1 VSAVLQAE
9 NLGKRYGS
17 SWALKDCSFS
27 LEESRVTALVG
38 PNGSGKSTLLE
49 LAIGLLSPTRG
60 LVMVLGASPTREPAN
75 VLPNV
80 GFVAQERPLYR
91 GFSIEETL
99 LFGKNLNPRWDDAF
113 ARRRITELGLPFNK
127 KIGRL
132 SGGQQAQVALVLALA
147 KRPALLLLDEPIAAF
162 DPLARRDFL
171 QVLMET
177 VADSGAAVLLSS
189 HILGDLERVC
199 DSVILLVGGRIQ
211 LLGEIEEIL
220 ASHRFVIGPLEEQ
233 MLTSCLHQVV
243 QRSQTEKQ
251 IATLVRLETPLVLG
265 NQWSVHEPSLEDIV
279 LAYLRRGDAVASLE
293 ANEALA

>member
-1 VSAVLQAE
+1 VSAVLRAE

-17 SWALKDCSFS
+17 YWALNDCRFS
-27 LEESRVTALVG
+27 LEAGRVAALVG

-49 LAIGLLSPTRG
+49 LAIGLLSPTQG
-60 LVMVLGASPTREPAN
+60 LVEVLGASPTREPAN
-75 VLPNV
+75 VLPSV

-91 GFSIEETL
+91 GFSVEETL

-113 ARRRITELGLPFNK
+113 ARRRVTELGLPSNK
-127 KIGRL
+127 KIGQL

-162 DPLARRDFL
+162 DPLARREFL
-171 QVLMET
+171 QTLMET

-233 MLTSCLHQVV
+233 MLTTWLHQFI
-243 QRSQTEKQ
+243 QRNQTEKQ
-251 IATLVRLETPLVLG
+251 VATLVRLDTPLVLG
-265 NQWSVHEPSLEDIV
+265 NHWSVHEPSLEDIV
-279 LAYLRRGDAVASLE
+279 LAYLRRGDGVSSLQ
-293 ANEALA
+293 ANEALV

>member
-1 VSAVLQAE
+1 VSAVLRAE

-17 SWALKDCSFS
+17 YWALNDCNFS
-27 LEESRVTALVG
+27 LEAGRVAALVG

-49 LAIGLLSPTRG
+49 LAIGLLSPTQG
-60 LVMVLGASPTREPAN
+60 LVEVLGASPTRAPAN
-75 VLPNV
+75 VLPSV

-91 GFSIEETL
+91 GFSVEETL

-113 ARRRITELGLPFNK
+113 ARRRVTELGFPSNK
-127 KIGRL
+127 KVGQL

-162 DPLARRDFL
+162 DPLARREFL
-171 QVLMET
+171 QILMET

-233 MLTSCLHQVV
+233 MLTTCLHQVI
-243 QRSQTEKQ
+243 QRNQTEKQ
-251 IATLVRLETPLVLG
+251 VATLIRLETPLVLG
-265 NQWSVHEPSLEDIV
+265 NH
-279 LAYLRRGDAVASLE
+279 
-293 ANEALA
+293 